1 MLADE
6 NLFYQVREFTSVFP
20 LVIQATFPVWLMV
33 LSILLHQHW
42 VHIQQ
47 QFLLHIYRILP
58 SQDGDWNGNPL
69 QYSCLE
75 DPMDRGAWRA
85 TVHGVAKS
93 QTRWA
98 NNTTLPY
105 PHKNAQVLRFTK
117 GSTGCGQ
124 NILGLPHSNIWYGF
138 TFSSTEEANMH
149 WHALMITKRITWW
162 RSTYYP
168 HLIKDEFESKV
179 KLNNGTKVTQLV
191 SLRAS
196 NLTQV
201 HLIRKVKS

>member
-1 MLADE
+1 ME
-6 NLFYQVREFTSVFP
+6 NGMAIHS
-20 LVIQATFPVWLMV
+20 
-33 LSILLHQHW
+33 SIL
-42 VHIQQ
+42 
-47 QFLLHIYRILP
+47 
-58 SQDGDWNGNPL
+58 
-69 QYSCLE
+69 
-75 DPMDRGAWRA
+75 AWRIPW
-85 TVHGVAKS
+85 TEEPGGLRYVGLQRVRHD
-93 QTRWA
+93 WA
-98 NNTTLPY
+98 NNTLIHY
-105 PHKNAQVLRFTK
+105 PHNNAQVLCFTK

-149 WHALMITKRITWW
+149 WHALMIAKRITWW

-201 HLIRKVKS
+201 HLIWKVKS